1 MTLKGSGETKHRGRR
16 RDGTNHFTAVWCV
29 AISPIYAF
37 LLFHPPPIVLPD
49 IFKNLPSLLSLLSLL
64 LFQRSPRHVPSMNAR
79 EIRTRERWKSTES
92 RGGEGKSWTFV
103 SRGGALFNKTGQRN
117 IDDSIWRARGRS
129 AVGLG
134 FFARVSPRKP
144 RFNRESNRIE
154 SKRTT
159 QALSMNELAHI

>member
-1 MTLKGSGETKHRGRR
+1 MERTISPR
-16 RDGTNHFTAVWCV
+16 WCV

-37 LLFHPPPIVLPD
+37 LLFHPSPIVLPD
-49 IFKNLPSLLSLLSLL
+49 IFKNLSLLSLLSSFFNVL
-64 LFQRSPRHVPSMNAR
+64 HDTMNAR

>member
-16 RDGTNHFTAVWCV
+16 RDGTNHFTAVVRCNF
-29 AISPIYAF
+29 SDLCFPS
-37 LLFHPPPIVLPD
+37 FHPPSIVLPD
-49 IFKNLPSLLSLLSLL
+49 IFKNLSLLSPLL

>member
-1 MTLKGSGETKHRGRR
+1 MTLKGSGETKHRGWR

-49 IFKNLPSLLSLLSLL
+49 IFKNLSLLSLLSSFFNVL
-64 LFQRSPRHVPSMNAR
+64 HDTMNAR